1 MTKKSLLYSLI
12 FSLLLVLAFT
22 LSVNAS
28 TSDSIAIFY
37 SKRAMGLGS
46 GYYAPNVSDVEDF
59 VDVSRGDVVIN
70 ETDYVIKGRNGF
82 DIPIVRSYNPDR
94 LPGFVFQ
101 FDDMGS
107 VDKPVRIGIYY
118 INTSNNKRILVGFKT
133 EASAY
138 EYRDGITG
146 VNHQEITENDNYSDW
161 FYAIEKL
168 EDSAGDYFYERDT
181 SREPI
186 LITNE
191 VSKERG
197 VQTYCTNDQYVN
209 IGSGWAIAKPSAV
222 YLYDEYKGNYYTH
235 WLTFCDIYGKYTNIE
250 ICIYEDDDDD
260 VDVEEFTGHVNV
272 ESHREYTS
280 EFVNDDDISQI
291 ATHSVGF
298 EYNYMIKDNS
308 GLTYYFYYATR
319 NPDAFLR
326 GISDRFGNV
335 FSYEEQ
341 RSGSG
346 YFAWTDCATGIKYTI
361 SPDGI
366 IMQNGE
372 LSTEIVSYV
381 YSDINSDGD
390 VGDIFS
396 CDNQYR
402 LTVHKNDSLSS
413 EGTDSD
419 NYVIYNMSK
428 YYLMSELFCPQG
440 GRDPIPED
448 LMRASHYIESIEYS
462 NGLTKHYELIR
473 RGTSSRCKYD
483 VSKSYESFND
493 IDYNKKE
500 YEYDGTSIVP
510 SASNRT
516 GSFRVDSARMN
527 EYISGSSKKGYTN
540 YTFDTKGRLT
550 QKKAYQGSSRYLT
563 EDYTYNCDCF
573 DSPAKTVKVTKNGN
587 ITTTNTYDKYHRLT
601 KSVYG
606 DTQTEYIYG
615 DNNIITESTSKKDAS
630 TIIKTVNTPTEDG
643 KSIAESAVYENDV
656 LKSKTTFTYN
666 SDGTVASQSVYRT
679 NEENVTTDYSYQY
692 GQDGS
697 TTVTQT
703 VSGVTD
709 ADNANETNISTQI
722 TTDVFGNV
730 TKTKDAN
737 GNETLFEYDLLLRPT
752 KTTNADGSIVSVS
765 YNDVSNETT
774 VTDARDNSFRYK
786 FDPWGNCIEYAYLV
800 SGEYIPL
807 ESAEY
812 DYAHRLNK
820 YRRYNSGTQYYDVVY
835 TYDKRDRVLTETVED
850 SSGTDISIATYTYTD
865 TQASDYTPLFVTT
878 MQMSDANNTFAK
890 TEITTDY
897 LDRTVSKKLI
907 DTDGNART
915 YSYTHDYFGNVLTST
930 APDNSTET
938 YTYDHAG
945 NVLSY
950 TNQLGNTMT
959 YAYDMSGLNTS
970 VTDFMNNTTV
980 FTYDKLGRKIKT
992 TSPFTDTATTTSKT
1006 YYDAN
1011 GNVIKEAVQISQD
1024 GFRTTDYAYDNMNR
1038 LSFTTT
1044 HPTAT
1049 TSEITQ
1055 YFYDKIGNVTHMFTG
1070 LTAPLE
1076 SIESIPENS
1085 HYASY
1090 TYDNLNNCTSV
1101 GGTLTSYTEYE
1112 YDNSG
1117 NVISKETY
1125 DGDFSYEYDA
1135 FGNVIAV
1142 YENYELTDTF
1152 GYNAIGQRTYMN
1164 DSTGTTTYTYDD
1176 FGNLTRESKGDI
1188 VKTSTYDAL
1197 GRRTGFNVGYGNSTI
1212 LSNTYSYDIV
1222 GRMTS
1227 ATSNGETI
1235 DYTYDYNGN
1244 LLTES

>member
-12 FSLLLVLAFT
+12 ISLMFVFALT
-22 LSVNAS
+22 ISVDAS
-28 TSDSIAIFY
+28 TSDALQTFY
-37 SKRAMGLGS
+37 AEKAMGLGS
-46 GYYAPNVSDVEDF
+46 GYYAPNVSDSNDF

-101 FDDMGS
+101 ETAVGG
-107 VDKPVRIGIYY
+107 VDRPMRIGIYY
-118 INTSNNKRILVGFKT
+118 INTTNNKRILVGFKT
-133 EASAY
+133 EALAY
-138 EYRDGITG
+138 EYRNGITG

-168 EDSAGDYFYERDT
+168 EDSEGDYFYERDT

-186 LITNE
+186 LITGE
-191 VSKERG
+191 ASKERG

-209 IGSGWAIAKPSAV
+209 IGSGWAVAKPSAV
-222 YLYDEYKGNYYTH
+222 YMYDSYTGDYYKH
-235 WLTFCDIYGKYTNIE
+235 SLTFCDIYGKCTNIK
-250 ICIYEDDDDD
+250 IITYDNEDTDI
-260 VDVEEFTGHVNV
+260 EEFDSLESH
-272 ESHREYTS
+272 ESHREYVG
-280 EFVNDDDISQI
+280 EFADNDDISQL
-291 ATHSVGF
+291 AQHPGGF
-298 EYNYMIKDNS
+298 EYNLMIKDNS
-308 GLTYYFYYATR
+308 GLTYYFYYTTR
-319 NPDAFLR
+319 SADAKLR
-326 GISDRFGNV
+326 GISDRFGNT

-346 YFAWTDCATGIKYTI
+346 YFAWTDCATGIKYTV
-361 SPDGI
+361 SPNGI
-366 IMQNGE
+366 TMQNGE

-381 YSDINSDGD
+381 HSEINGDSD

-396 CDNQYR
+396 CDNKYQ
-402 LTVHKNDSLSS
+402 LTVYKNDSLSS

-428 YYLMSELFCPQG
+428 YYLMDELFCPQG
-440 GRDPIPED
+440 GSDPIPED

-462 NGLTKHYELIR
+462 NGLKKNYELIR

-500 YEYDGTSIVP
+500 YEFDGTSIAP

-516 GSFRVDSARMN
+516 GSFRVDSAKMN
-527 EYISGSSKKGYTN
+527 EYISDSSKKGYTN
-540 YTFDTKGRLT
+540 YSFDTNGRLT

-630 TIIKTVNTPTEDG
+630 TITKTVNTPTEDG

-656 LKSKTTFTYN
+656 LKAKTSYTYN
-666 SDGTVASQSVYRT
+666 TDGTVASQTVYRT
-679 NEENVTTDYSYQY
+679 DEENVTTNFAYQY
-692 GQDGS
+692 ANDGS
-697 TTVTQT
+697 KTVVQS

-709 ADNANETNISTQI
+709 ADGSNSVNVSTET
-722 TTDVFGNV
+722 TTDILGNV

-765 YNDVSNETT
+765 YNDVSNETI

-786 FDPWGNCIEYAYLV
+786 FDPWGNCTEYAYSE
-800 SGEYIPL
+800 SGEYVPL

-812 DYAHRLNK
+812 DYAHRLSK
-820 YRRYNSGTQYYDVVY
+820 YRRYNTAAEYYDAVY

-850 SSGTDISIATYTYTD
+850 ASGTDISTATYTYTD
-865 TQASDYTPLFVTT
+865 TKEADYKPLSVTT
-878 MQMSDANNTFAK
+878 MQMSDSDNTFAK
-890 TEITTDY
+890 TEVTTDY
-897 LDRTVSKKLI
+897 LNRTLTKKLI
-907 DTDGNART
+907 DTDGKERV
-915 YSYTHDYFGNVLTST
+915 YSYTYDLFGNVLTST

-938 YTYDHAG
+938 YTYDYAG

-959 YAYDMSGLNTS
+959 YAYDMSGLNIS
-970 VTDFMNNTTV
+970 VTDFMNNTTD
-980 FTYDKLGRKIKT
+980 FIYDKLGRKVKT
-992 TSPFTDTATTTSKT
+992 VSPFTDTTTSTSKT

-1011 GNVIKEAVQISQD
+1011 GNVTREASQK
-1024 GFRTTDYAYDNMNR
+1024 TSSSYYNIHYTYDNMNR
-1038 LSFTTT
+1038 VKTVNDGSGYL
-1044 HPTAT
+1044 
-1049 TSEITQ
+1049 TQ
-1055 YFYDKIGNVTHMFTG
+1055 YFYDANGNVVCMANGLSQSVTG
-1070 LTAPLE
+1070 IDA
-1076 SIESIPENS
+1076 IPSNAGHVS
-1085 HYASY
+1085 YA
-1090 TYDNLNNCTSV
+1090 YDSLNRCISK
-1101 GGTLTSYTEYE
+1101 GGTEDGSMSVPVGYSF
-1112 YDNSG
+1112 DRAG
-1117 NVISKETY
+1117 NVIGKHLYT
-1125 DGDFSYEYDA
+1125 GDISYTFDA
-1135 FGNVIAV
+1135 FGNIKSTSGASSVS
-1142 YENYELTDTF
+1142 ETF
-1152 GYNAIGQRTYMN
+1152 EYNALGQRTSMT
-1164 DSTGTTTYTYDD
+1164 DETGTTTYTYDD
-1176 FGNLTRESKGDI
+1176 FGFEFPHFR
-1188 VKTSTYDAL
+1188 
-1197 GRRTGFNVGYGNSTI
+1197 
-1212 LSNTYSYDIV
+1212 
-1222 GRMTS
+1222 
-1227 ATSNGETI
+1227 
-1235 DYTYDYNGN
+1235 
-1244 LLTES
+1244 